1 VEKAMQV
8 EKLRD
13 SVVVQELETERLKTK
28 LVAAEENLDTERN
41 L

>member
-1 VEKAMQV
+1 MQV